1 MTSNLP
7 SLTINCLLAEDHD
20 LQHTQVK
27 DHNIQVKQDDLQ
39 LSHVDLKHQGLR
51 NMTSNLPRLSIMTG
65 MANAIQ
71 EAKVRPVLGP
81 NF

>member
-1 MTSNLP
+1 LNFSSMISNI
-7 SLTINCLLAEDHD
+7 T
-20 LQHTQVK
+20 
-27 DHNIQVKQDDLQ
+27 
-39 LSHVDLKHQGLR
+39 